1 MNKETMTET
10 HRNKW
15 PQSVSIGEDD
25 NQLAINLEISQDRF
39 MSIAQEA
46 HRRGVT
52 LNKMVNIMLKGFL
65 DHKELKTLLDDD
77 KSQETKSKPELLN
90 EDK

>member
-1 MNKETMTET
+1 
-10 HRNKW
+10 
-15 PQSVSIGEDD
+15 
-25 NQLAINLEISQDRF
+25 

-65 DHKELKTLLDDD
+65 DHKELKNLLDDD